1 MNMTRTL
8 EQKIERLE
16 ETVKLLYSVVI
27 EKKSYVP
34 GQEELDRAIEAAA
47 FHGDIQPLVEYKR
60 RGGIIPDVPDHR
72 QRGGRRRQGS
82 ALCGA
87 ADGNPCQSNPAA
99 ARSLV
104 SSTTNL

>member
-1 MNMTRTL
+1 VKTL

-16 ETVKLLYSVVI
+16 ETVKLLYAVVI
-27 EKKSYVP
+27 EKKPYVP
-34 GQEELDRAIEAAA
+34 SRAELDKAIYAAK
-47 FHGDIQPLVEYKR
+47 FHGDTGPLNR
-60 RGGIIPDVPDHR
+60 WIAAGGILPDIEEPR
-72 QRGGRRRQGS
+72 RRGGRRRQES

-87 ADGNPCQSNPAA
+87 ADGNPCQPNPAA